1 MVFVNEHTKWCWKK
15 LLDQLL
21 TEYEKSILNQRFSD
35 ISRTQKLWQ
44 LLSLEIVVMDPSQGS
59 ITLPLVNDE
68 MLVNGAENNGFMLLP
83 IARSDS
89 DWRTYLLKVL
99 RINSESLKEHL
110 GTNEVIHDLRFRT
123 YTAHLREMVEIESSC
138 A

>member
-1 MVFVNEHTKWCWKK
+1 MVFVNEYTKWCWKK

-68 MLVNGAENNGFMLLP
+68 MLVNGAENNGFKKWLG
-83 IARSDS
+83 
-89 DWRTYLLKVL
+89 LKNLSVK
-99 RINSESLKEHL
+99 SVK
-110 GTNEVIHDLRFRT
+110 DQ
-123 YTAHLREMVEIESSC
+123 
-138 A
+138 